1 MSLFQQADEVRAAR
15 AKPEQRIVLTEA
27 TARLDDVHWGSEV
40 ERHVRIS
47 GRDVY
52 GKDRT
57 ASIPFQQHFRGE
69 AAVLA
74 DEITRSGIA
83 TLRGDIQLGT
93 KDFLASSVESGTATL
108 DGRHDRFDLKRVLSH
123 GLESIKGRS
132 EDQIEAAAIAAHRSS
147 AGAGAGR

>member
-15 AKPEQRIVLTEA
+15 AKPEQRIDLTEA
-27 TARLDDVHWGSEV
+27 TARLDDVHWGPEA

-47 GRDVY
+47 GKDAY

-83 TLRGDIQLGT
+83 TLRGDVQFGT
-93 KDFLASSVESGTATL
+93 KDFQARSAESGGAVL
-108 DGRHDRFDLKRVLSH
+108 DQRHDRFDLKRVLSH
-123 GLESIKGRS
+123 GLDSIKGRS
-132 EDQIEAAAIAAHRSS
+132 EDQIEAAAIVAHR
-147 AGAGAGR
+147 AGAAAGR